1 MINFSSLGLSDPLL
15 KVLSEL
21 GFETPTQ
28 IQEQSIPILLDGQT
42 DFIGMAQT
50 GTGKTAAFGLPLLDL
65 INPMVPHTQAL
76 ILAPTREL
84 GQQIGTQLEA
94 FGKYIKGLKLETVYG
109 GAPIVKQIHSIKEK
123 SPHIIIATPGRL
135 MDLMKRKVIDLSNIQ
150 TLVLDEADEML
161 NMGFKE
167 DIDAILKFTP
177 DSSTIWL
184 FSATMPP
191 EIRAIVKNYMVEP
204 KEVKIAPKS
213 LVNENIAHHF
223 YLVNRNDKTEVLV
236 RILDSEPDMLGIIF
250 CRTKI
255 ETQELAD
262 ELTSRGYPVESLH
275 GDLNQNQRDRVME
288 KFKSHKVKL
297 VAATDVAARGID
309 VKNLTHVIH
318 HSLPD
323 DVEYYTHRSGRT
335 ARAGEKGISITLAT
349 KGDLRKI
356 EHLER
361 TLKVRISKV
370 AIPSANDISQQ
381 RIAGWLDRVKSI
393 VMPVD
398 PKIMEEA
405 EAQFALLSKS
415 DLIRKVLAL
424 EISKMNIKDINFSEP
439 SGESFGDGGGRR
451 RERRRSSGG
460 GERSHQH
467 GHHPEGRRKPTTG
480 GHKKPFKKS
489 SASSA
494 PPEKFDSEKRSK
506 RGLSRRRK

>member
-1 MINFSSLGLSDPLL
+1 MITFSSLGLSDPIL
-15 KVLSEL
+15 KVLTEL
-21 GFETPTQ
+21 GFENPTL
-28 IQEQSIPILLDGQT
+28 IQEQSIPILLKGQT

-65 INPMVPHTQAL
+65 INPNLPQTQAL

-84 GQQIGTQLEA
+84 GQQIGTQLQS
-94 FGKYIKGLKLETVYG
+94 FGKYIKGLKMVTVYG
-109 GAPIVKQIHSIKEK
+109 GAPIVGQIKSIKEK
-123 SPHIIIATPGRL
+123 NPHIIIATPGRL
-135 MDLMKRKVIDLSNIQ
+135 MDLMDRKVVDVSGLQ

-177 DSSTIWL
+177 TESTIWL

-213 LVNENIAHHF
+213 MVNENIAHHF
-223 YLVNRNDKTEVLV
+223 YLVNRDDKTEVLV
-236 RILDSEPDMLGIIF
+236 RLLDSEPDMLGIIF
-250 CRTKI
+250 CRTKVD
-255 ETQELAD
+255 TQQLAD
-262 ELTSRGYPVESLH
+262 ELTSRGYPVEALH
-275 GDLNQNQRDRVME
+275 GDLNQTQRDKVMQ
-288 KFKSHKVKL
+288 KFKAHKIKL

-356 EHLER
+356 QHLER
-361 TLKVRISKV
+361 TLKVGISKV
-370 AIPSANDISQQ
+370 NVPTITDISHQ
-381 RIAGWLDRVKSI
+381 RIAAWLERVKSI
-393 VMPVD
+393 MMPVD
-398 PKIMEEA
+398 QKIIQEA

-415 DLIRKVLAL
+415 ELIRKILAL
-424 EISKMNIKDINFSEP
+424 EISKMNLRDIRNVEP
-439 SGESFGDGGGRR
+439 SSDDYSSDGGGRK
-451 RERRRSSGG
+451 RERRRIGKDSK
-460 GERSHQH
+460 EKTHLQH
-467 GHHPEGRRKPTTG
+467 GYHPEGRKKSG
-480 GHKKPFKKS
+480 SKPFGKAQES
-489 SASSA
+489 QPS
-494 PPEKFDSEKRSK
+494 EKFDKGKRSR